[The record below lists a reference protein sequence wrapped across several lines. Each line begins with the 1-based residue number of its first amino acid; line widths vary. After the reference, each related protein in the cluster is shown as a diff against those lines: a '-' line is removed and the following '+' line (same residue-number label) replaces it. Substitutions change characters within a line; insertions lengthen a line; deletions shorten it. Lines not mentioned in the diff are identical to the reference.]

1 MTINNA
7 PAALT
12 DGEVQALMQIM
23 HGLKLDEQLVMMRL
37 LMRLKQ
43 VHEMCEEYRV
53 AWLTV
58 AGALDV
64 KRRVN

>member
-1 MTINNA
+1 MS
-7 PAALT
+7 
-12 DGEVQALMQIM
+12 DVEVRALMQIM
-23 HGLKLDEQLVMMRL
+23 HGLKVDEQLLMMRL
-37 LMRLKQ
+37 LLRFKQ
-43 VHEMCEEYRV
+43 THELCEEYRV